1 MSGTLE
7 CACGHK
13 MVLER
18 IEDAP
23 WCCPSCGGG
32 RVPEG
37 MSRQAQR
44 RAKAEFA
51 KAKIRLG
58 PKVRSDLDRLRE
70 QMDAMAVDS
79 PAVPDPEPQDAA

>member
-13 MVLER
+13 MTLER
-18 IEDAP
+18 PEDAP
-23 WCCPSCGGG
+23 WCCPKCGGG
-32 RVPEG
+32 RIPDG

-51 KAKIRLG
+51 KAKLRVG
-58 PKVRSDLDRLRE
+58 RDMVGELDKLRAH
-70 QMDAMAVDS
+70 MDVMAERG
-79 PAVPDPEPQDAA
+79 PAVPDPEPAA